1 MSHVVNDKDKL
12 IRRVQRV
19 MGQLDAVR
27 RALDADQ
34 DCGDVMHLI
43 SAARGAINSLMAE
56 VVEDHIREHMVDSTR
71 RRTSAEARAAQEL
84 IDVVKAYVR

>member
-1 MSHVVNDKDKL
+1 MSHVVADKEKL

-19 MGQLDAVR
+19 MGQLQAVQ
-27 RALDADQ
+27 RALEEEQ

-56 VVEDHIREHMVDSTR
+56 VVEDHIREHMVDSGR
-71 RRTSAEARAAQEL
+71 RRTASETRAAQEL

>member
-1 MSHVVNDKDKL
+1 MSHVVRDKDKL

-19 MGQLDAVR
+19 MGQLEAVQ
-27 RALDADQ
+27 RALEHEQ

-56 VVEDHIREHMVDSTR
+56 VVEDHIREHMVDSGR
-71 RRTSAEARAAQEL
+71 RKTSAEARAAQEL
-84 IDVVKAYVR
+84 IDIVKGYVR

>member
-1 MSHVVNDKDKL
+1 MSHVVADKENL

-19 MGQLDAVR
+19 MGQLQAVQ
-27 RALDADQ
+27 RALEEEQ

-56 VVEDHIREHMVDSTR
+56 VVEDHIREHMVDSSR
-71 RRTSAEARAAQEL
+71 RRTASENRAAQEL

>member
-1 MSHVVNDKDKL
+1 MSHVVADKEKL

-19 MGQLDAVR
+19 MGQLQAVQ
-27 RALDADQ
+27 RALEEEQ

-56 VVEDHIREHMVDSTR
+56 VVEDHIREHMVDSSR
-71 RRTSAEARAAQEL
+71 RRTASENRAAQEL

>member
-1 MSHVVNDKDKL
+1 MSHVVADKEKL

-19 MGQLDAVR
+19 MGQLQAVQ
-27 RALDADQ
+27 RALEEEQ

-56 VVEDHIREHMVDSTR
+56 VVEDHIREHMVDSGR
-71 RRTSAEARAAQEL
+71 RRTAAEARAAQEL